1 MGEEPMHKSW
11 IPKRLEVGRYLR
23 YLTTTPAGSPIRP
36 PDLGQ
41 VPLVYVLRFV
51 CIIAIVTLIPF
62 GILALV
68 EKDISV
74 GIIDLPLVSLLIEN
88 YLHARRYKRYTFNIN
103 PGVSLAAVLSVYM
116 FLTDGMNRGGFVWHR
131 GFLVQHR

>member
-11 IPKRLEVGRYLR
+11 IPKRLEVGGYLR
-23 YLTTTPAGSPIRP
+23 YLTTTSAGSPIRP
-36 PDLGQ
+36 PDLGE

-74 GIIDLPLVSLLIEN
+74 GIIDLPLVSLLIGN
-88 YLHARRYKRYTFNIN
+88 YLHARRYRRYTPSISTQVF
-103 PGVSLAAVLSVYM
+103 P
-116 FLTDGMNRGGFVWHR
+116 
-131 GFLVQHR
+131 